1 MDRMDVGLKEQV
13 SLQRTSAGHRRAHN
27 RPKKRLEGLLR
38 LEEDIQHEWKEFQWS
53 EVEID
58 WFIDQE
64 EALPVEGEDE
74 NRMDLD

>member
-1 MDRMDVGLKEQV
+1 
-13 SLQRTSAGHRRAHN
+13 
-27 RPKKRLEGLLR
+27 LEGLLR